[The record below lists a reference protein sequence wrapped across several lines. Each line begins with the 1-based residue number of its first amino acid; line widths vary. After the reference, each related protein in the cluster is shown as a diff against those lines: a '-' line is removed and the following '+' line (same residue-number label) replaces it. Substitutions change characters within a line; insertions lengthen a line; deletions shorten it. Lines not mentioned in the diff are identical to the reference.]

1 MRIVLKVLLYAAA
14 LWIAVA
20 LIDGLDFTGDW
31 LGLLGVAVVLGL
43 VNAVAKPIVKVLSF
57 PFILATLGLFL
68 LLINTLMLWITIRIS
83 DELGLGIASDGFG
96 ATFLGALVISVIM
109 WVGGRFVEDE

>member
-14 LWIAVA
+14 LWLAVA

-31 LGLLGVAVVLGL
+31 IALLGVAVVLGL
-43 VNAVAKPIVKVLSF
+43 VNAVAKPIVKLLSL

-68 LLINTLMLWITIRIS
+68 LLVNTLMLWITIRIS
-83 DELGLGIASDGFG
+83 DQLQLGISSEGFG
-96 ATFLGALVISVIM
+96 ATFLGAFVVSVVM
-109 WVGGRFVEDE
+109 WIGGRVVEDD